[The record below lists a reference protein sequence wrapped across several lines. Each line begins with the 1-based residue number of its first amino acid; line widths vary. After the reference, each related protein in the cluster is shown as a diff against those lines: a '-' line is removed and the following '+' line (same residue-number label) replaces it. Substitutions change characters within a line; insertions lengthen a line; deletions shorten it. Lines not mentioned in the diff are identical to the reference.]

1 MLRGRKTKYI
11 LQIFDIVVNKILS
24 GILSSCLNLQFL
36 VTVAVKEI
44 IFQEV
49 AS

>member
-11 LQIFDIVVNKILS
+11 LQIFDIVNKSLG

-36 VTVAVKEI
+36 TTVAVKEI
-44 IFQEV
+44 IFQEA

>member
-1 MLRGRKTKYI
+1 MPRGSKTKYVF
-11 LQIFDIVVNKILS
+11 QIFDFVVNKSLS

-36 VTVAVKEI
+36 VTVAVKEL
-44 IFQEV
+44 IFQEA